1 MIYRFVLEGNEII
14 HSSESE
20 RPYAQIPQFF
30 GVPCE
35 NRVDQEYE
43 SKTGGDGR
51 FYLHSKLINGSIRIL
66 VLFSPN
72 RIGNKE
78 LLSET
83 LDTKCLQLVAGE
95 TKDINWWFRLEQDLF
110 ESRNK

>member
-1 MIYRFVLEGNEII
+1 MYRFVLEGNKII

-20 RPYAQIPQFF
+20 IPYIGIPEFF
-30 GVPCE
+30 NIPCE

-43 SKTGGDGR
+43 SLTGGDGR
-51 FYLHSKLINGSIRIL
+51 FYLHSKLINGSVRIL

-72 RIGNKE
+72 KIGNKE

-83 LDTKCLQLVAGE
+83 LDTACAMLVEGKSE
-95 TKDINWWFRLEQDLF
+95 YNSWWFGLEKSLF